1 MERIEGL
8 SIGLDLDSLTLER
21 GLTGLRDR
29 MRTLNSE
36 MTANLS
42 AFDRADR
49 SVEKYETRLQGLNRK
64 LTLQNRIVQA
74 SREEYERMVRE
85 FGEGSREAEAAA
97 RSYNNQIAAL
107 RNLERSIDR
116 TTQELNDLREEQ
128 ERSEGFWVR
137 FNRSAENA
145 GSTLS
150 GVGDKLKGIG
160 QTMTM
165 SVTTPLIGLGG
176 LALKSADDFRKAQGK
191 MQASLGLTED
201 ETKKLTKAAQN
212 LWKEGFGENI
222 EDISATMTTVE
233 KNMGALS
240 WATQDEL
247 KEIGKSASVLFERF
261 EADVNDTTKVANA
274 LMMNFGSTSKEAFD
288 LLTWGFQ
295 NGLDFSGEFLDT
307 VNEYAPQ
314 FAAMGMSAEEMFG
327 ILEQGAVNG
336 AFNLDKVGD
345 AVKEFNIRIKDGSK
359 TTSDAMGE
367 LSSGTQKIW
376 KSFLKGKSTG
386 KEVMDAIIKEL
397 SNMDNQVKAN
407 QIAVGVFGTQWEDL
421 ESDAIYAMG
430 NVQGELSG
438 LEGATEKAGET
449 LQKNLGARV
458 QRELRELGAS
468 LLPLANVLMDT
479 IEPAL
484 DAASEKVEDFTEWM
498 KGLSPEGQKSIL
510 VIGGLAA
517 ATGPLITGL
526 GFAATGISGLITGL
540 GLLSGPVGLTVLG
553 IAGLGAGFLALDK
566 EMDKPI
572 IKSDIFAGEISKA
585 TEKAVG
591 SYMKLDEDATAE
603 LNSLAWSQATITQT
617 MSDDMVAK
625 YQEMGDQVLQ
635 AMKENHTKQLEEQ
648 QRLFAESDVLTEQEE
663 AKRMAQL
670 KAKQLEEIEAHNA
683 TQARIKEI
691 WQTAVDEKRGIT
703 EAEGA
708 ELERLQAS
716 QRVKAVEELSKSKQ
730 EQETILNN
738 LKANKSIIEAETAA
752 NTVRK
757 SVETRDKVVKEAQKE
772 YDQKIAT
779 IELGRDVTGTI
790 KKNEADAMIK
800 EAERA
805 RDESVTKA
813 QDMHYD
819 VVKEAQAQAG
829 EHVDKVNWE
838 TGEVL
843 AKWDSMYNGVLKA
856 WNWVRGLFGKEPLAK
871 RGSLK
876 ETGRQKQRRQN
887 ARLAPGYAIGTP
899 SSGHPGGP
907 AIVGEE
913 GPELAHIPGKGVTLL
928 GMRGAEFHSNLP
940 KGSSVLPNPLTENL
954 LKSYGFPGYKDGI
967 GDYFDV
973 FLKGAGNVW
982 DLVKNK
988 FNLTDGIFPS
998 WMKNH
1003 IGNPLSVIGDMAKGS
1018 IKEMW
1023 DNWFGDIGSV
1033 SSGSGVSRWSG
1044 IAAKALMMTGQY
1056 TKANLD
1062 RLLYQMKTESGGN
1075 PRAINLWDIN
1085 AKRGIPSKGLMQ
1097 VIDPTFRAYAMPG
1110 FNSNI
1115 YDPLSNI
1122 LASIRYA
1129 VARYGSLTKAYRG
1142 VGYATGGLI
1151 NNEGLYRL
1159 AEGGWPEWVIPT
1171 DPSRRTEAM
1180 KLLALAGREITGNK
1194 RPNQLPNIPNQ
1205 NNDDSLLRNL
1215 LNATLQQNQI
1225 LLRILQKDT
1234 SFNVDGREL
1243 AYTISPHV
1251 KEILDFNNDRNKA
1264 FEGRAF

>member
-145 GSTLS
+145 ATTLS
-150 GVGDKLKGIG
+150 GVGEKLKGIG

-165 SVTTPLIGLGG
+165 SVTAPLIGLGG
-176 LALKSADDFRKAQGK
+176 LALKSADDFQKAQGK

-201 ETKKLTKAAQN
+201 ETKKLTKSAQS

-367 LSSGTQKIW
+367 LSSGTQNIW

-517 ATGPLITGL
+517 AIGPLITGL

-540 GLLSGPVGLTVLG
+540 GLLTGPVGLTVLG

-566 EMDKPI
+566 AMDKPV
-572 IKSDIFAGEISKA
+572 IKSDIFAGEISNA
-585 TEKAVG
+585 TKKAVG
-591 SYMKLDEDATAE
+591 SYMELDEDATAE

-617 MSDDMVAK
+617 MADDMVSK
-625 YQEMGDQVLQ
+625 YEAMGDRILL
-635 AMKENHTKQLEEQ
+635 AMQENHQKQLEEQ
-648 QRLFAESDVLTEQEE
+648 QSLFDRSAVLTEQEE
-663 AKRMAQL
+663 AKRIAKLKADQL
-670 KAKQLEEIEAHNA
+670 KEVEAHNE

-691 WQTAVDEKRGIT
+691 WTTAVEEKRGIT
-703 EAEGA
+703 EAEA
-708 ELERLQAS
+708 QELARLQES
-716 QRVKAVEELSKSKQ
+716 QRIKAVEELSKSQQ

-738 LKANKSIIEAETAA
+738 LKTNKSIIEAESAA
-752 NTVRK
+752 NTVQK
-757 SVETRDKVVKEAQKE
+757 SVETRDRVVKEANNE
-772 YDQKIAT
+772 YDQRIAA
-779 IELGRDVTGTI
+779 IEEGRDVLGTL
-790 KKNEADAMIK
+790 KVKEANAMIK
-800 EAERA
+800 EAERTKN
-805 RDESVTKA
+805 ETVTKA

-819 VVKEAQAQAG
+819 VVKEAQKQAG
-829 EHVDKVNWE
+829 EHVDEVNWE
-838 TGEVL
+838 TGQVL
-843 AKWDSMYNGVLKA
+843 SGWDRMYNGVLSA
-856 WNWVRGLFGKEPLAK
+856 VNWIRGLFGKEPLAK
-871 RGSLK
+871 RGTVK
-876 ETGRQKQRRQN
+876 ETGRQRLKRQN

-928 GMRGAEFHSNLP
+928 GVKGAEFHSNLP
-940 KGSSVLPNPLTENL
+940 KGSSVLPNPLTESL
-954 LKSYGFPGYKDGI
+954 LKSYGFPGYADGI

-988 FNLTDGIFPS
+988 FNLKDMSS
-998 WMKNH
+998 WLNQH
-1003 IGNPLSVIGDMAKGS
+1003 TGSPLTYIGDLAKGW
-1018 IKEMW
+1018 IKGLW
-1023 DNWFGDIGSV
+1023 DNWFGDFGSV
-1033 SSGSGVSRWSG
+1033 SAGSGVSRWSG
-1044 IAAKALMMTGQY
+1044 IAARALMMTGQY

-1097 VIDPTFRAYAMPG
+1097 VIDPTFRAYAFPG
-1110 FNSNI
+1110 FDKNI

-1194 RPNQLPNIPNQ
+1194 RPNQLPNVPTQ
-1205 NNDDSLLRNL
+1205 NDSSLLRNL
-1215 LNATLQQNQI
+1215 LDATLQQNQI
-1225 LLRILQKDT
+1225 LMRILQKDS
-1234 SFNVDGREL
+1234 SFNIDGREL
-1243 AYTISPHV
+1243 AFTISPHV
-1251 KEILDFNNDRNKA
+1251 QEFIDFNKERNKV
-1264 FEGRAF
+1264 FEGRAY